1 MPEPSPQARLP
12 SPSPQSS
19 ASAVRRFL
27 PYVLAVAAVSFVAW
41 MMPVRDRCWDPHAP
55 HSTKVAVT
63 QASGAGGGC
72 VLHLKSG
79 EVTIDAPACAQLT
92 CEPGIVSTFEHANI
106 GIIFGMWVVYWLGT
120 IAWAARWRALL
131 AFAGVELPLGKV
143 WRISVEAQAGGILLP
158 GGLGG
163 DALRVASVVQLPT
176 RAGETRAPVSI
187 VIASML
193 LDRGVGL
200 AFIAG
205 LAALM
210 GVLSGG
216 VQAGPLVAALGAVPV
231 GVVLGLVALRVAP
244 PSLIGKLSQGKLGRV
259 LGPVLAYVRDPR
271 APRAIATAALFSV
284 GVAAVQFAV
293 IRGFVLALG
302 ATPNGEKWVYVGAA
316 MGFIVSAI
324 PALPGGWGTADAA
337 YVFFFG
343 LGGLSSGVA
352 LATCLLFRLFWYSSG
367 VVGALLQIARREN
380 RAPAVAVNPG
390 GGS

>member
-1 MPEPSPQARLP
+1 MKLRRVLP
-12 SPSPQSS
+12 WI
-19 ASAVRRFL
+19 
-27 PYVLAVAAVSFVAW
+27 LAVVAVSFVAW

-55 HSTKVAVT
+55 RSTRVAVT
-63 QASGAGGGC
+63 QVDGPAGGC
-72 VLHLKSG
+72 TLHLRSG
-79 EVTIDAPACAQLT
+79 DVSIDAPACAQLT
-92 CEPGIVSTFEHANI
+92 CEPGIVSTFQHAHLGVI
-106 GIIFGMWVVYWLGT
+106 LAMWGVYWLGT

-131 AFAGVELPLGKV
+131 AFAGIELPLGKV

-163 DALRVASVVQLPT
+163 DALRVASVVALPT
-176 RAGETRAPVSI
+176 RPGEARAPMSI
-187 VIASML
+187 VIASIL
-193 LDRGVGL
+193 LDRSVGL

-216 VQAGPLVAALGAVPV
+216 VQAGPLVAVLGAVPV
-231 GVVLGLVALRVAP
+231 GVVVGLVALRVAP
-244 PSLIGKLSQGKLGRV
+244 PALVARVSKGRV
-259 LGPVLAYVRDPR
+259 GAVLGNVLAYVRDPR

-302 ATPNGEKWVYVGAA
+302 GEPNGEKWVYVGAA

-343 LGGLSSGVA
+343 LAGISSGVA
-352 LATCLLFRLFWYSSG
+352 LAVCLLFRLFWYSSG
-367 VVGALLQIARREN
+367 VVGAILHIARRE
-380 RAPAVAVNPG
+380 APAPEVAVNT
-390 GGS
+390 GGSS

>member
-1 MPEPSPQARLP
+1 
-12 SPSPQSS
+12 
-19 ASAVRRFL
+19 
-27 PYVLAVAAVSFVAW
+27 
-41 MMPVRDRCWDPHAP
+41 
-55 HSTKVAVT
+55 
-63 QASGAGGGC
+63 
-72 VLHLKSG
+72 
-79 EVTIDAPACAQLT
+79 
-92 CEPGIVSTFEHANI
+92 
-106 GIIFGMWVVYWLGT
+106 
-120 IAWAARWRALL
+120 
-131 AFAGVELPLGKV
+131 V

-163 DALRVASVVQLPT
+163 DALRVASIVQLPT
-176 RAGETRAPVSI
+176 RAGEARAPTSI

-231 GVVLGLVALRVAP
+231 GVVLGLVILRVAP
-244 PSLIGKLSQGKLGRV
+244 PSLIAKLSRGKIGGV

-302 ATPNGEKWVYVGAA
+302 ATPVGEKWVYVGAA

-367 VVGALLQIARREN
+367 VVGAILQIARREG
-380 RAPAVAVNPG
+380 RAPAVVVNPG